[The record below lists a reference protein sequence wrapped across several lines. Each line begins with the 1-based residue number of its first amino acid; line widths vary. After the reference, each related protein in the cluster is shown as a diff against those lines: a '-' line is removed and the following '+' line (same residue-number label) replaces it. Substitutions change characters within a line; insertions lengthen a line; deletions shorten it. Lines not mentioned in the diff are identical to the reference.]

1 MQDKQYRHENWFIQK
16 FKQNWDLP
24 SNISIAGSPVRSTC
38 FPEMYLLKIS
48 DKSIEDT
55 QSIGDLK
62 ICGEKHN
69 VEKIAIALLT
79 VKAGSI
85 AY

>member
-1 MQDKQYRHENWFIQK
+1 M
-16 FKQNWDLP
+16 
-24 SNISIAGSPVRSTC
+24 SIPGSPARSTC

-48 DKSIEDT
+48 DKSIKNT
-55 QSIGDLK
+55 QSIGDQK
-62 ICGEKHN
+62 ICGEKYN

-79 VKAGSI
+79 VKAGSV

>member
-1 MQDKQYRHENWFIQK
+1 
-16 FKQNWDLP
+16 
-24 SNISIAGSPVRSTC
+24 
-38 FPEMYLLKIS
+38 MYLLKIS